1 MAHVRDGAMLKCTG
15 RMNSNEN
22 TNWRHGTVKAKVI
35 IILSTVAV
43 LHLVLGGM
51 FLTGGCAP
59 EDPPMPPGIYVPQP
73 TAKPAPQ
80 QDETSAMLSAPAT
93 ETEEYK
99 QQIDH
104 RKDAAL
110 PDDLSAPAADDK
122 TKTAPAPEKT
132 PEPKK
137 TAPAMTD
144 KDTTYVVQKGDSL
157 WKIAR
162 MYGISVAELA
172 AYNNIVPSKP
182 IRIGQKL
189 IIPAGSK
196 AVKQQKPAAGT
207 ADRKAPKKS
216 GKKKA
221 AGTRSAR
228 KTARAAVPA
237 DGIYIV
243 KEGDSFSKIAA
254 KYGVTVSAIAA
265 ANPGVSS
272 NRLQIG
278 QKLNLP
284 TGSKAAAAAPAAVEK
299 QASSGAPATGKTAAL
314 DEELLLKDIQNP
326 DAATAPLNTSAPAPA
341 ANGTEAVP
349 AAPAGDKPLA
359 SEDAVK
365 AVSGTAAPAADANL
379 PASLTDTAV
388 PATDTTIDALAAQYG
403 IKADD
408 IKTLNPALPADGK
421 IKAGTVVQLP

>member
-1 MAHVRDGAMLKCTG
+1 M
-15 RMNSNEN
+15 
-22 TNWRHGTVKAKVI
+22 KAKVI

-73 TAKPAPQ
+73 TAKTEPQ
-80 QDETSAMLSAPAT
+80 QQETSGDLSAPSL
-93 ETEEYK
+93 ETEDYK
-99 QQIDH
+99 LQIDH
-104 RKDAAL
+104 RKEADPLDLSSQSA
-110 PDDLSAPAADDK
+110 PDDRMKDTPA
-122 TKTAPAPEKT
+122 EKKA

-137 TAPAMTD
+137 TAPVMTE

-162 MYGISVAELA
+162 TYGISVAELA

-189 IIPAGSK
+189 IIPAGAK
-196 AVKQQKPAAGT
+196 AVKTQKASAGT
-207 ADRKAPKKS
+207 ADKKAVRKS
-216 GKKKA
+216 GRKKA
-221 AGTRSAR
+221 SGAKSAGKKAG
-228 KTARAAVPA
+228 AAIPA

-265 ANPGVSS
+265 VNPGVSS

-284 TGSKAAAAAPAAVEK
+284 VGGRKAAPQAPAEK
-299 QASSGAPATGKTAAL
+299 RAFGNVPASTPAPI

-326 DAATAPLNTSAPAPA
+326 DTATAPLNATAPGSVPAPEGQETA
-341 ANGTEAVP
+341 P

-359 SEDAVK
+359 SEEAVK
-365 AVSGTAAPAADANL
+365 AVSGTAVPAAGTDL

-388 PATDTTIDALAAQYG
+388 PPADTTIDALAAQYG